1 MAATETESRDAGTL
15 RDHADRFH
23 RVLTELIRVYQFRD
37 RDAICCHGVSVTQ
50 CHALAAMAETEGL
63 TLNELAAEL
72 YLEKSTVSRIVKKLE
87 EKGLV
92 DRSRHPEDGRA
103 VQLTLTPE
111 GGQLH
116 DAIHRDLLEEQ
127 RRLLADFDPGVRE
140 SMIQFMDRLKR
151 EAASRIDTTGGQ
163 CCRID

>member
-1 MAATETESRDAGTL
+1 MPATETATRKGSTL
-15 RDHADRFH
+15 QDHAARFH

-37 RDAICCHGVSVTQ
+37 RDAICCHGISVTQ

-92 DRSRHPEDGRA
+92 DRSPHPEDGRA
-103 VQLTLTPE
+103 VQLTVSPE
-111 GGQLH
+111 GRQLH

-127 RRLLADFDPGVRE
+127 RRLLADFDPEVRE
-140 SMIQFMDRLKR
+140 SMIEVIDSLKQ
-151 EAASRIDTTGGQ
+151 EAASRIDTAGGQ